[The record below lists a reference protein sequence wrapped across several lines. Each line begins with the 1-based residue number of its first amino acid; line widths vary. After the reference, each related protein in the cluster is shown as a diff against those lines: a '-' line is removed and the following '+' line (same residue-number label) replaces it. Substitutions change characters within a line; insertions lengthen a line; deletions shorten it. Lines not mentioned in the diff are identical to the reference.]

1 MFKNFVK
8 LRTTLSSPLAST
20 EPTLFIRDQQR
31 LFGEILRRWGNLHQF
46 ILKKKRTP
54 PSLPPNVPL
63 KKEQVHS
70 RLVAIHLNSLW
81 NEDVITRQQH
91 ASAVVKCHAPGP
103 SSVKQ
108 IKGGICLYCESKSP
122 PPLTADT
129 SHVDEEEDV

>member
-1 MFKNFVK
+1 MFKNFVR

-20 EPTLFIRDQQR
+20 EPTLFIRGQQR
-31 LFGEILRRWGNLHQF
+31 LFGEILRRWGNL
-46 ILKKKRTP
+46 P
-54 PSLPPNVPL
+54 PPNVPL

-70 RLVAIHLNSLW
+70 RPVAIHLNSLW

-91 ASAVVKCHAPGP
+91 ASAVVKCHALGL

-129 SHVDEEEDV
+129 SHVDEEENV